1 MAAIHGITFYS
12 LQKGPASREVLTPPE
27 GMRIINLDNDLKD
40 FADTAAVMK
49 NLDLVISTDTAV
61 VHLAGALGK
70 PIWTLLHSAPD
81 CRWFLNREES
91 PWYPR
96 PRQNDVGLANGLAR
110 QAGMCLFRQTKHNDW
125 TEVFEQVKQRLLNIE
140 KIAE

>member
-1 MAAIHGITFYS
+1 
-12 LQKGPASREVLTPPE
+12 SREVLNPPE

-81 CRWFLNREES
+81 WRWFLNREES

-96 PRQNDVGLANGLAR
+96 PNGLAG
-110 QAGMCLFRQTKHNDW
+110 QAGMRLFRQTKHNDW
-125 TEVFEQVKQRLLNIE
+125 TEVFEQVKQRLLNIKVSCDYE
-140 KIAE
+140 A